1 MTKFL
6 KPPIFLLLALPLGC
20 NEYKLVENDDLQ
32 GVDEDEGVPDIAVDP
47 TSVNFGDVD
56 VEADGSAEA
65 SEMVIITNEGEADL
79 HIQGLEI
86 DDVDA
91 PFSVGAVSSVLIQPG
106 ATAQFTVTFTPETAE
121 ESTAKVL
128 IESDDPDEG
137 VAEVELLGMGVAPVI
152 DVSPSEYDFGTLYI
166 GCEVEQPLV
175 VSNLGNADLVVDA
188 FEYNTGSSDL
198 VFDYDE
204 DVNGELPWT
213 LEASD
218 SVEVYVTYTP
228 YDEYSDIAYLTIES
242 NDPYTPELMVT
253 QEAEGE
259 VYGSALDSFEQPLQG
274 ETDIIFAVDRSCSM
288 DDDIE
293 AVQDNF
299 STFTSTM
306 LALDSDYQIAATVE
320 DDGCINGSDLYI
332 NSTFSDSEAESTIT
346 TMINLGGSYGS
357 ATEKGFMLL
366 EACLAN
372 VGTGECNDGL
382 VRDDATLNLIG
393 VSDEPE
399 QSTNNYA
406 YYVALFQSLKGDPDD
421 VIMHAIGGDYP
432 SGCGSASAYTG
443 FYEATVAT
451 GGLFL
456 SICATDWGAHLEE
469 LAEGSAADRSSF
481 QLSSYPVADTIIV
494 QIDGVTTTVGWEY
507 NDSDNSIDFESDHVP
522 DGGSTIDVEY
532 ALYGD
537 CDG

>member
-1 MTKFL
+1 MIKFL
-6 KPPIFLLLALPLGC
+6 KTPIFLLLALPLGC

-65 SEMVIITNEGEADL
+65 SEVVIITNEGEADL